1 MRHLALDLGDRRI
14 GVAVSDTLGIVARPV
29 EVFERAS
36 RKEDFAYVAD
46 LIDEYAVEILVCGLP
61 LNMDG
66 TEGPQAEWVRDY
78 TSDLKE
84 AISIPLRLWDE
95 RLTTEDAKDIL
106 HAQGKL
112 IEKDWL
118 DAVAA
123 AVILQNYLDAHPY
136 GSGQE

>member
-1 MRHLALDLGDRRI
+1 MRYLALDLGDRRI

-36 RKEDFAYVAD
+36 RKEDFAYIGA
-46 LIDEYAVEILVCGLP
+46 LIKAYEVDSLICGLP

-78 TSDLKE
+78 SGALADTL
-84 AISIPLRLWDE
+84 SIPVLLWDE
-95 RLTTEDAKDIL
+95 RLTTEDAKEIL
-106 HAQGKL
+106 HAQGKP

-123 AVILQNYLDAHPY
+123 AVILQNYLDAHA
-136 GSGQE
+136 

>member
-29 EVFERAS
+29 RVFERAS
-36 RKEDFAYVAD
+36 RKEDFATIAD
-46 LIDEYAVEILVCGLP
+46 LIDEHDAEIVVCGLP

-78 TSDLKE
+78 TRALIE
-84 AISIPLRLWDE
+84 AVSVPVVLWDE
-95 RLTTEDAKDIL
+95 RLTTEDAKEIL
-106 HAQGKL
+106 HAQGKA

-123 AVILQNYLDAHPY
+123 AVILQSYLDAHAQK
-136 GSGQE
+136 SHH

>member
-1 MRHLALDLGDRRI
+1 MTNPMRHLALDLGNRRI

-36 RKEDFAYVAD
+36 RKEDFVTIASR
-46 LIDEYAVEILVCGLP
+46 IDEYGVDIVVCGLP

-66 TEGPQAEWVRDY
+66 TEGSQAEWVRDY
-78 TSDLKE
+78 STALAE
-84 AISIPLRLWDE
+84 AVSVPVVLWDE
-95 RLTTEDAKDIL
+95 RLTTEDAREIL
-106 HAQGKL
+106 HTQGKP

-123 AVILQNYLDAHPY
+123 AVILQNYLDAHA
-136 GSGQE
+136 